1 MPQVVLPN
9 IRDTDD
15 PNLQIQ
21 YMYDAFY
28 KLRKELTFLL
38 QNLDSDNV
46 LEAQSV
52 VADWVYA
59 GKITTDQIEA
69 GQAKISTALIEDLVV
84 GDNVIMGPN
93 AKIAWENVTDTED
106 ILSKDNFQ
114 TVITKDYI
122 ASMNLI
128 VGNEIK
134 MGPNAT
140 ISWSQVTN
148 KPTIPVLPSY
158 IQSTYIDAT
167 TIMSPTIVA
176 GQFIGG
182 MFRINPT
189 GDPSI
194 ESGLTIGGWYEN
206 GWQGTAFKI
215 QFDPYGNYGFPGTV
229 ISGGAEVVFQ
239 IGVDFYSAA
248 HFHHYVYFYGDVS
261 FAGATVTG
269 LNYAPVNHTHPQ
281 YLAAGV
287 DDYVHAGSG
296 QKITLQVYN
305 DHLEFRLGNG
315 QYIKLA
321 NYSDL
326 P

>member
-1 MPQVVLPN
+1 MYCRGEFFFNWGDTMPQVVLPN

-59 GKITTDQIEA
+59 GKVTTDQIEA

-128 VGNEIK
+128 VGKEIQ

-140 ISWSQVTN
+140 ISWSQV
-148 KPTIPVLPSY
+148 
-158 IQSTYIDAT
+158 
-167 TIMSPTIVA
+167 
-176 GQFIGG
+176 
-182 MFRINPT
+182 
-189 GDPSI
+189 
-194 ESGLTIGGWYEN
+194 
-206 GWQGTAFKI
+206 
-215 QFDPYGNYGFPGTV
+215 
-229 ISGGAEVVFQ
+229 
-239 IGVDFYSAA
+239 
-248 HFHHYVYFYGDVS
+248 
-261 FAGATVTG
+261 
-269 LNYAPVNHTHPQ
+269 
-281 YLAAGV
+281 YLA
-287 DDYVHAGSG
+287 
-296 QKITLQVYN
+296 
-305 DHLEFRLGNG
+305 
-315 QYIKLA
+315 
-321 NYSDL
+321 